1 MTYIH
6 DMYPVLT
13 TSVHKKWGV
22 EIVFSCNLLIIE
34 CFVCT
39 CTGVILHVVCT
50 TRNMYTSVHTE
61 TSVYYTPHVSSIC
74 V

>member
-39 CTGVILHVVCT
+39 CTGVILHVCVLHVT
-50 TRNMYTSVHTE
+50 GTNVHTE